1 MCGAVVCG
9 YDGDVVFEVSEPRRL
24 DASPAR
30 GSLAGCWCQAGKDDD
45 HAKRMCDAD
54 GESSPP
60 PPRRPPLSRA
70 QSIVDE
76 LLDEINVGLHRQRP
90 TRRFSADSDA
100 CATDCSVLSA
110 ASIRAE
116 VRCYSKQQL
125 ASKDESELRRIA
137 KHLQE
142 VIVKL
147 NSTLVT
153 LLRQRDRQLTRRG
166 HHYDLVT
173 AVLQAVSLKRRVDT
187 RMRFS
192 LEPGRGESGFAQ
204 WMDATKIVVRLPD
217 GIPAE
222 FRKKIW
228 LTLAE
233 RYLASR
239 DLDWEAT
246 ARFCFNERCN
256 PDDDNLGVQIVKDLH
271 RTGCSLF
278 SGEQAE
284 QNQALLKRVLLAYAR
299 WNKSVGYCQ
308 GFNLLA
314 AFVLEVVEWCDQDA
328 LKMMIYLVEGVLP
341 EGYFANNLRGLS
353 VDMAVFRELLRL
365 RHSNLATH
373 LDRLQAG
380 ESKAGL
386 NYEPPLTNVFT
397 MQWFLTL
404 FTTCLPRSLVVR
416 VWDLI
421 LLEGNEVLLR
431 TAITIWEGLADRI
444 MTVGS
449 ADEFYSVMGVLTR
462 EMVEFGVKD
471 PHEFIVAICDVSRV
485 PIPQLSE
492 LRDRYTYNI
501 RPLPPA
507 TAPSRHGLWLFL
519 GDDEDNDADSD
530 HQMMVAAAFCGISN
544 AFLVAKNRGQGAVH
558 ASLSSPLDPSRM
570 TLDIST
576 LKRQYSRLRQRQRQA
591 HIILTSSL
599 QAPASTRPQ
608 RLSTGVPV
616 NNLLAGQKPI
626 IRRARPPP
634 PTHAV
639 PSGLPV
645 SYTATLA
652 SGVTSTTRVSPRL
665 PVPVST
671 TSSTSPSSSP
681 VANARSASAAAACKA
696 ARKASPRVTTRD
708 PIPVET
714 LSWAQAKKL
723 KAGRDDSSSS
733 SSSSSSST
741 ELCDDKNNR
750 SSSPDEAPPARKVS
764 AEKQVNDADSKVQP
778 SLPDKKPPR
787 RLKNGTYDKTS
798 DSSLSSSSS
807 SEEDECRDRRAKR
820 RHDGHD
826 AEGAQTKPPRR
837 LAEGSKPVAAAVTRK
852 SGARATLV
860 RHREPITLDDDDDGS
875 YKPDDESDGSRNSSS
890 DSLSSEE
897 GEEEQPSSKLETVS
911 SLAEVSSA
919 VDDSSHSLE
928 GEHPQK
934 QAPDSLSSE
943 TESSRNT
950 FSNMVLSGSDK
961 YNIRTSS
968 EASSWKSSSDACLTT
983 SSSSGPPP
991 PSEDGSRKPSDERAN
1006 NCKIS
1011 DEEFQR
1017 LSRKFSQS
1025 ALSDR
1030 QAQRMALRNTSR
1042 RGTDELGTQRLSPN
1056 IDRSSSEDVDRKLS
1070 LGSPPR
1076 WPPKRT
1082 NTSDETSGD
1091 SPSTE
1096 LDRFRRDSSKRG
1108 SASSEVSV
1116 SSRELRKWS
1125 YYRYDSR
1132 NTSNDVS
1139 WRSSD
1144 TDYQQSSLRYERSIS
1159 EEADDGDAAAGDG
1172 IPPRPRLLRDDRTCS
1187 FRASQESIDS
1197 RLLPYDSS
1205 SGRESI
1211 FPGEKRR
1218 GSSLTCN
1225 TLTTLNEM
1233 TFEKADE
1240 DLSQEASQEA
1250 SQEVSQD
1257 YVKYSESSTSSS
1269 HLMSPNKELRRS
1281 AFLLGQKVSPDSGVH
1296 TVADSESKA
1305 AVDEA
1310 SGDHDSA
1317 QAPSGYPRSP
1327 EGVPRKS
1334 SLKFDASKFFE
1345 SLAHATSSTRSARC
1359 ASEGSAT
1366 ALGSHSGEESARPK
1380 TARSLSTD
1388 ATMMTSGQSS
1398 GSGEVGG
1405 DGTTA
1410 SLPSIRRQRFLS
1422 GDVGDTRV
1430 TPPTSPRRSLGEN
1443 YNPFPTRRPS
1453 FTGCISDFKV
1463 KLGLYS
1469 SQDKP
1474 PMAPASNG
1482 CKTTS
1487 VKR

>member
-1 MCGAVVCG
+1 M
-9 YDGDVVFEVSEPRRL
+9 
-24 DASPAR
+24 
-30 GSLAGCWCQAGKDDD
+30 CQAGNDD
-45 HAKRMCDAD
+45 ARMCD

-60 PPRRPPLSRA
+60 ASARKPPLSRA

-76 LLDEINVGLHRQRP
+76 LLDEINVGLHKQKP

-100 CATDCSVLSA
+100 CATDCSILSA

-116 VRCYSKQQL
+116 VRCYSRQQL
-125 ASKDESELRRIA
+125 AAKDESELRRIA

-507 TAPSRHGLWLFL
+507 AAPSRHGLWLFL
-519 GDDEDNDADSD
+519 GDDEENDADSD

-558 ASLSSPLDPSRM
+558 ASLPSPLDPSRM

-591 HIILTSSL
+591 HIILTGNL

-608 RLSTGVPV
+608 RISLGVPV

-626 IRRARPPP
+626 VRRSRPPP

-639 PSGLPV
+639 PTGLP
-645 SYTATLA
+645 ATYSAATPA
-652 SGVTSTTRVSPRL
+652 SGVTSTTRVSPR
-665 PVPVST
+665 VAAVTVAS

-681 VANARSASAAAACKA
+681 VANARSHSTAATLKT

-714 LSWAQAKKL
+714 LSWEQAKKL
-723 KAGRDDSSSS
+723 KAGRDDSSSC
-733 SSSSSSST
+733 SSSSST

-750 SSSPDEAPPARKVS
+750 SSSPDEPPPPARKES
-764 AEKQVNDADSKVQP
+764 GEKQVNDADSKAP
-778 SLPDKKPPR
+778 PPPLPDKKPPR
-787 RLKNGTYDKTS
+787 RLKNGAYDKTS

-807 SEEDECRDRRAKR
+807 SSEEEESRSRRAKR
-820 RHDGHD
+820 RHDAHD
-826 AEGAQTKPPRR
+826 AAENAQPKLPARR
-837 LAEGSKPVAAAVTRK
+837 LAEGFKPGAAGAVRK
-852 SGARATLV
+852 SGVRATLV
-860 RHREPITLDDDDDGS
+860 RHQEPISLDDDDDGS

-890 DSLSSEE
+890 ESLSSD
-897 GEEEQPSSKLETVS
+897 EEEQPSSKLETVS
-911 SLAEVSSA
+911 SLAEASSA
-919 VDDSSHSLE
+919 LDDSSRSLE
-928 GEHPQK
+928 ERQPQK
-934 QAPDSLSSE
+934 PAPDSLSSE

-991 PSEDGSRKPSDERAN
+991 PSEAGSRKPSDEQAN
-1006 NCKIS
+1006 HGKLS

-1030 QAQRMALRNTSR
+1030 QAQRMASRNTSR
-1042 RGTDELGTQRLSPN
+1042 RGTDELGAPQRLSPN
-1056 IDRSSSEDVDRKLS
+1056 IDRSSSEDADRKLS

-1076 WPPKRT
+1076 WPPRRT

-1096 LDRFRRDSSKRG
+1096 LERFRRDSSKRG
-1108 SASSEVSV
+1108 SASSEM
-1116 SSRELRKWS
+1116 SSSALRKWS
-1125 YYRYDSR
+1125 YKYDSR

-1159 EEADDGDAAAGDG
+1159 EEADDGDVAPGDG
-1172 IPPRPRLLRDDRTCS
+1172 ASARPCLLREDRTGS
-1187 FRASQESIDS
+1187 FRASQESIDG

-1205 SGRESI
+1205 SGREPM

-1225 TLTTLNEM
+1225 TLATLNEM
-1233 TFEKADE
+1233 IFEKAEE
-1240 DLSQEASQEA
+1240 DISQEASQEA
-1250 SQEVSQD
+1250 SQD
-1257 YVKYSESSTSSS
+1257 FIRHSESSTSSS

-1305 AVDEA
+1305 AADEV
-1310 SGDHDSA
+1310 SGDHHDDYSTPSA
-1317 QAPSGYPRSP
+1317 HPRSP
-1327 EGVPRKS
+1327 EGAPRKS

-1345 SLAHATSSTRSARC
+1345 SLAHATSVTRGARC

-1366 ALGSHSGEESARPK
+1366 ALGGHSGADSARPK

-1388 ATMMTSGQSS
+1388 ATMMTTSGQSG
-1398 GSGEVGG
+1398 GSGVG
-1405 DGTTA
+1405 DGTT

-1422 GDVGDTRV
+1422 GDVGDARV
-1430 TPPTSPRRSLGEN
+1430 TPPTSPRRSVGEN
-1443 YNPFPTRRPS
+1443 YNPFPTRRTS

-1474 PMAPASNG
+1474 AVAPASNG

-1487 VKR
+1487 MKS

>member
-1 MCGAVVCG
+1 
-9 YDGDVVFEVSEPRRL
+9 
-24 DASPAR
+24 
-30 GSLAGCWCQAGKDDD
+30 
-45 HAKRMCDAD
+45 MCDDAAAAA
-54 GESSPP
+54 EEPEQPRPSQEHRKPP
-60 PPRRPPLSRA
+60 PPLSRA

-76 LLDEINVGLHRQRP
+76 LLDEINVGLQQQQHRP

-100 CATDCSVLSA
+100 CTTDCSVFSVTSA
-110 ASIRAE
+110 AAE
-116 VRCYSKQQL
+116 VRRYSRQQL
-125 ASKDESELRRIA
+125 AAKDESELRRLA

-142 VIVKL
+142 VIMKL

-166 HHYDLVT
+166 HHYDLIT

-187 RMRFS
+187 RLRFS

-204 WMDATKIVVRLPD
+204 WMDATKVVVRLPD
-217 GIPAE
+217 GIPAD
-222 FRKKIW
+222 FRKKMW

-239 DLDWEAT
+239 ELDWEST

-380 ESKAGL
+380 ESKAGM

-444 MTVGS
+444 MTVSS

-471 PHEFIVAICDVSRV
+471 PQEFIVAICDVSRV

-501 RPLPPA
+501 RPLPS
-507 TAPSRHGLWLFL
+507 TSAPSRHGLWLFL

-530 HQMMVAAAFCGISN
+530 HQMVVAAAFCGISN
-544 AFLVAKNRGQGAVH
+544 AFLVAKNRGQGAVQ
-558 ASLSSPLDPSRM
+558 ASLPSPLDPSRM

-591 HIILTSSL
+591 HIILTGNL
-599 QAPASTRPQ
+599 QAPALSRPQ
-608 RLSTGVPV
+608 RVSPGVPV
-616 NNLLAGQKPI
+616 NNLLAGQRPI
-626 IRRARPPP
+626 VRRTRPPP

-639 PSGLPV
+639 PSGPPV
-645 SYTATLA
+645 SHPTTCG
-652 SGVTSTTRVSPRL
+652 SGSVSTMRVSPRL
-665 PVPVST
+665 AVTGTTTT
-671 TSSTSPSSSP
+671 TSSTSPSTSP
-681 VANARSASAAAACKA
+681 VASTFSLSPAAPRA

-714 LSWAQAKKL
+714 LSWEQAKKL
-723 KAGRDDSSSS
+723 KAGRHDGS

-741 ELCDDKNNR
+741 ELCDDNNNR
-750 SSSPDEAPPARKVS
+750 SSSPDEVPPVRKES
-764 AEKQVNDADSKVQP
+764 SDRYGNDAQSLAIPP
-778 SLPDKKPPR
+778 SLPDKKPHR
-787 RLKNGTYDKTS
+787 RLKNGAHDYSS
-798 DSSLSSSSS
+798 DSSQSSSSS
-807 SEEDECRDRRAKR
+807 SEEDASRDRRSKR
-820 RHDGHD
+820 RHEDHD
-826 AEGAQTKPPRR
+826 PEKTHPKPPRR
-837 LAEGSKPVAAAVTRK
+837 LSDGSKPVAGVPTRK
-852 SGARATLV
+852 SGARAALV
-860 RHREPITLDDDDDGS
+860 RHREPISLDDDEDGS
-875 YKPDDESDGSRNSSS
+875 YKPDDESDVSRNSSAG
-890 DSLSSEE
+890 SLSSEE
-897 GEEEQPSSKLETVS
+897 EDAGEKTSSKLETVS

-919 VDDSSHSLE
+919 IDETSHSVE
-928 GEHPQK
+928 ADQPQK
-934 QAPDSLSSE
+934 QVLDSLSSE

-968 EASSWKSSSDACLTT
+968 EASSWKSSSDAALTT

-991 PSEDGSRKPSDERAN
+991 PSEADSRKPSDERAAAQG
-1006 NCKIS
+1006 KLS

-1030 QAQRMALRNTSR
+1030 QAQRMALRNATR
-1042 RGTDELGTQRLSPN
+1042 RGTDELGTQKPPPN
-1056 IDRSSSEDVDRKLS
+1056 IDRSSSEDTDRKLS

-1076 WPPKRT
+1076 WTPKRT
-1082 NTSDETSGD
+1082 NTSDDTSGD

-1108 SASSEVSV
+1108 SASSEFSV
-1116 SSRELRKWS
+1116 SSREFRKWS
-1125 YYRYDSR
+1125 YKYDSR

-1144 TDYQQSSLRYERSIS
+1144 TDYQASLRYERSIS
-1159 EEADDGDAAAGDG
+1159 EEADDGDAAAAEDG
-1172 IPPRPRLLRDDRTCS
+1172 GSHRPRLLKDDRIGS
-1187 FRASQESIDS
+1187 FKISQESFDG
-1197 RLLPYDSS
+1197 RLLPYDSA
-1205 SGRESI
+1205 SGRESM
-1211 FPGEKRR
+1211 FLGEKRR

-1225 TLTTLNEM
+1225 TLTPLNEI
-1233 TFEKADE
+1233 TYEKAE
-1240 DLSQEASQEA
+1240 EELSQEASQ
-1250 SQEVSQD
+1250 D
-1257 YVKYSESSTSSS
+1257 IIKYSESSTSSS

-1281 AFLLGQKVSPDSGVH
+1281 AFLLGQKVSPDSGIH
-1296 TVADSESKA
+1296 TVAENEDRTAADVPGNHDSGRR
-1305 AVDEA
+1305 A
-1310 SGDHDSA
+1310 SG
-1317 QAPSGYPRSP
+1317 QALSP
-1327 EGVPRKS
+1327 EAVRRKS

-1345 SLAHATSSTRSARC
+1345 SLAQAAAVTRGARC

-1366 ALGSHSGEESARPK
+1366 ALAAHEYSSGAEARPK
-1380 TARSLSTD
+1380 TARSQSTD
-1388 ATMMTSGQSS
+1388 ATMTSGESY
-1398 GSGEVGG
+1398 GSGVASGEGAG
-1405 DGTTA
+1405 
-1410 SLPSIRRQRFLS
+1410 SLPQIRRQRCLS
-1422 GDVGDTRV
+1422 GDVGDGRS
-1430 TPPTSPRRSLGEN
+1430 TPPGSPRRSLGEN

-1474 PMAPASNG
+1474 AVTSASNG
-1482 CKTTS
+1482 CKATS

>member
-1 MCGAVVCG
+1 MCDD
-9 YDGDVVFEVSEPRRL
+9 DGDVHGDQP
-24 DASPAR
+24 P
-30 GSLAGCWCQAGKDDD
+30 WK
-45 HAKRMCDAD
+45 
-54 GESSPP
+54 PP
-60 PPRRPPLSRA
+60 PPPLSRA
-70 QSIVDE
+70 HSIVDE
-76 LLDEINVGLHRQRP
+76 LLDEINTGLQHQRP
-90 TRRFSADSDA
+90 ARRFSVDSDV
-100 CATDCSVLSA
+100 CTTDCSVLSVDNVA
-110 ASIRAE
+110 AE
-116 VRCYSKQQL
+116 VRRYSRQQL
-125 ASKDESELRRIA
+125 VAKDETELRWHAR
-137 KHLQE
+137 HLQE

-153 LLRQRDRQLTRRG
+153 LLRQRDRQLTRRN

-173 AVLQAVSLKRRVDT
+173 AVIQAVSLKRRVDT

-239 DLDWEAT
+239 NLDWEST

-278 SGEQAE
+278 SGDQAE

-353 VDMAVFRELLRL
+353 VDMAVFRELLRM
-365 RHSNLATH
+365 RHNNLAMH

-444 MTVGS
+444 MTVES

-492 LRDRYTYNI
+492 LRDRYTYDI
-501 RPLPPA
+501 RPLP
-507 TAPSRHGLWLFL
+507 TPSTQNRHGLWLFL

-530 HQMMVAAAFCGISN
+530 HQMVVAAAFCGISN
-544 AFLVAKNRGQGAVH
+544 AFLVAKNRGQGNAHVT
-558 ASLSSPLDPSRM
+558 APSTLDPSRM

-591 HIILTSSL
+591 HIILTGNL
-599 QAPASTRPQ
+599 QAPMLTRSQ
-608 RLSTGVPV
+608 RMSQGIPV
-616 NNLLAGQKPI
+616 NNLLAGQKPLV
-626 IRRARPPP
+626 RRTRPPP

-639 PSGLPV
+639 PSGLPL
-645 SYTATLA
+645 SH
-652 SGVTSTTRVSPRL
+652 STTHPAGATVTTRISPRL
-665 PVPVST
+665 AVPVTASTTASSASPSTSPVSANVST
-671 TSSTSPSSSP
+671 TSPATSTVP
-681 VANARSASAAAACKA
+681 
-696 ARKASPRVTTRD
+696 RKIPPRIPRD

-714 LSWAQAKKL
+714 LSWEQAKKL
-723 KAGRDDSSSS
+723 KAGRGDSSS

-741 ELCDDKNNR
+741 ELCDDNNNR
-750 SSSPDEAPPARKVS
+750 SSSPDEPAPSRKEARVEGS
-764 AEKQVNDADSKVQP
+764 DSSVPKAP
-778 SLPDKKPPR
+778 HPLPDKKPPR
-787 RLKNGTYDKTS
+787 RIKNGAHKDSS

-807 SEEDECRDRRAKR
+807 EDEESADKRAKR
-820 RHDGHD
+820 RHEGHD
-826 AEGAQTKPPRR
+826 SEKTQLKPPRR
-837 LAEGSKPVAAAVTRK
+837 LAEGFKPSTAGTTVRKTGVRAA
-852 SGARATLV
+852 LV
-860 RHREPITLDDDDDGS
+860 RHREPIVRDDDEDGS
-875 YKPDDESDGSRNSSS
+875 YKPDDESEGSRNSSS

-897 GEEEQPSSKLETVS
+897 EEASSKLETVS

-919 VDDSSHSLE
+919 VEESTRSLE
-928 GEHPQK
+928 EAVPARK
-934 QAPDSLSSE
+934 KVPDSLSSE

-961 YNIRTSS
+961 YNIATSS
-968 EASSWKSSSDACLTT
+968 EASSWKSSSDACLT
-983 SSSSGPPP
+983 SSSSGPRP
-991 PSEDGSRKPSDERAN
+991 PSEAGSSKKTSDERAFG
-1006 NCKIS
+1006 KLS

-1025 ALSDR
+1025 ALCDR
-1030 QAQRMALRNTSR
+1030 QAQRMAAQRGATR
-1042 RGTDELGTQRLSPN
+1042 RGTDELGTQRFSPN
-1056 IDRSSSEDVDRKLS
+1056 IDRSSSEDADRKLS
-1070 LGSPPR
+1070 IGSPPR
-1076 WPPKRT
+1076 WTPKRT
-1082 NTSDETSGD
+1082 NTSDDTSGE

-1096 LDRFRRDSSKRG
+1096 IERLRRDSSKRG
-1108 SASSEVSV
+1108 SASSDVSV
-1116 SSRELRKWS
+1116 PSRELRKWS
-1125 YYRYDSR
+1125 YKYDSR

-1139 WRSSD
+1139 WKSSD
-1144 TDYQQSSLRYERSIS
+1144 TDYQQASLRYERSIS
-1159 EEADDGDAAAGDG
+1159 EEDGDLAAGNDESQ
-1172 IPPRPRLLRDDRTCS
+1172 RPRLLRDDRTTS
-1187 FRASQESIDS
+1187 FKASQESFDG
-1197 RLLPYDSS
+1197 RLLPYDHSTP
-1205 SGRESI
+1205 RDSI
-1211 FPGEKRR
+1211 SLGERRR

-1233 TFEKADE
+1233 TLEKADE
-1240 DLSQEASQEA
+1240 ELDAGII
-1250 SQEVSQD
+1250 
-1257 YVKYSESSTSSS
+1257 KCSESSTSSS
-1269 HLMSPNKELRRS
+1269 HLTSPNTELRRS
-1281 AFLLGQKVSPDSGVH
+1281 AFQLGLKMSAETAAARSLAEDQSQSVFDAPEDRDEWDKSAHKVDASQLLDSP
-1296 TVADSESKA
+1296 
-1305 AVDEA
+1305 
-1310 SGDHDSA
+1310 A
-1317 QAPSGYPRSP
+1317 QATA
-1327 EGVPRKS
+1327 V
-1334 SLKFDASKFFE
+1334 
-1345 SLAHATSSTRSARC
+1345 TRGARC

-1366 ALGSHSGEESARPK
+1366 GFVSLGGYSGEQARPK
-1380 TARSLSTD
+1380 TARSMSTD
-1388 ATMMTSGQSS
+1388 ATMIRSARQSS
-1398 GSGEVGG
+1398 IVGG
-1405 DGTTA
+1405 DGTVT
-1410 SLPSIRRQRFLS
+1410 LPSIRRQRCLS
-1422 GDVGDTRV
+1422 GDVGDPRS
-1430 TPPTSPRRSLGEN
+1430 TPPASPRRSLGEN

-1469 SQDKP
+1469 SQEKP
-1474 PMAPASNG
+1474 AVTSASNG